1 MADPPSPYPN
11 VAPGPGG
18 VIAQPVAPAPHPAPP
33 HPPELPEGV
42 SRQPRWPAWYAPA
55 GFALA
60 FAGIV
65 ALFIPLGLIAALA
78 GASLEDDPPALTII
92 GVVLQDAVLVGA
104 ALFLASRTMRPRL
117 WHFGLR
123 RVRPLRAFGWAV
135 VAMVS
140 YYVFAGLYSAIV
152 KPDGEQTVAEDL
164 GADES
169 QVALVAGAVVVV
181 VLAPVIE
188 EFFFRGFFYRALR
201 SRFGVLLAAA
211 IGGAVFGVIHYTGP
225 DTLEILPILAALGF
239 AFCLLYE
246 KTGSLYPCIGLHAF
260 NNMIAYSVSTSD
272 EGGWMVSVPLGLAT
286 IAGCFLVPR
295 YLGRRT
301 ARPGAGLSAP
311 AR

>member
-1 MADPPSPYPN
+1 MA
-11 VAPGPGG
+11 AH
-18 VIAQPVAPAPHPAPP
+18 PVLPAAAHPAPP
-33 HPPELPEGV
+33 DPPELPEGV

-55 GFALA
+55 GFFLA

-78 GASLEDDPPALTII
+78 GADLESEPPALTII
-92 GVVLQDAVLVGA
+92 GVVLQDAVLVGSA
-104 ALFLASRTMRPRL
+104 VFLASRFARPRL
-117 WHFGLR
+117 SHFGLR
-123 RVRPLRAFGWAV
+123 KTKLWPAVGWSAL
-135 VAMVS
+135 AMFS

-181 VLAPVIE
+181 VLAPIIE
-188 EFFFRGFFYRALR
+188 EIFFRGFFYRALR
-201 SRFGVLLAAA
+201 NRFGILLAAA
-211 IGGAVFGVIHYTGP
+211 IAGGVFGVIHYTGP
-225 DTLEILPILAALGF
+225 DTLSILPVLAALGV

-272 EGGWMVSVPLGLAT
+272 EGGWAVSVPLGLAT
-286 IAGCFLVPR
+286 IAGCFLAPR
-295 YLGRRT
+295 FLGRRG
-301 ARPGAGLSAP
+301 ARVGAGLSAP
-311 AR
+311 TR